1 MSGYI
6 SLSLNTGWQATSGLF
21 RFVANFIADRTKSKD
36 LATQIHDMVEF
47 NLPHQISLDELS
59 PDNRREVLNI
69 LQNDIVKHAQEN
81 LPASTETR
89 DALLD
94 HIRELADL
102 ARETPG

>member
-6 SLSLNTGWQATSGLF
+6 SLSSNTGWQATSGLF
-21 RFVANFIADRTKSKD
+21 RFVANFIADRVQNKE
-36 LATQIHDMVEF
+36 LATHIHDMIEF

-69 LQNDIVKHAQEN
+69 LQNDIVGHAQEN
-81 LPASTETR
+81 LPDSTETR
-89 DALLD
+89 DALLN
-94 HIRELADL
+94 HLRELADL

>member
-6 SLSLNTGWQATSGLF
+6 SLSSNTGWQATSGLF
-21 RFVANFIADRTKSKD
+21 RFVVNFIADRVQNKD
-36 LATQIHDMVEF
+36 LAMHIHDMIEF

-69 LQNDIVKHAQEN
+69 LQNDIVRHAQEN
-81 LPASTETR
+81 LLDSTETR

-102 ARETPG
+102 ARETPD